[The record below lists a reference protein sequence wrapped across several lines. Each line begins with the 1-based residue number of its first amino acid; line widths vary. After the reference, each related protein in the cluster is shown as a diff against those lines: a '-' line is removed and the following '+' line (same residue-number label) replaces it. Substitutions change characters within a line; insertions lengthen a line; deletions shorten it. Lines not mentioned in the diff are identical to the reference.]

1 MSYDYLIFRAAK
13 NVPAEMS
20 AIEEDDLIA
29 VGTYSDLK
37 ARILALYPQTK
48 WNDAE
53 RRGGLVNDVG
63 RFEFN
68 FYEES
73 QIMRSFSI
81 RTSHRQDRNAT
92 QEFIEKLCNKLGLF
106 ALDGQQLSVFGCLTP
121 EAQQVAS
128 KSSSSSY

>member
-1 MSYDYLIFRAAK
+1 MSYDYLIFRAGK

-20 AIEEDDLIA
+20 AIEENDLIP

-37 ARILALYPQTK
+37 AKILTLYPQTK
-48 WNDAE
+48 WNDTE
-53 RRGGLVNDVG
+53 RRGGLIDDIG

-92 QEFIEKLCNKLGLF
+92 QQFIEKLCNRLGVF
-106 ALDGQQLSVFGCLTP
+106 ALDGQQLNVFGCLNP
-121 EAQQVAS
+121 ETQKVAS
-128 KSSSSSY
+128 GSIK

>member
-1 MSYDYLIFRAAK
+1 MSYDYLIFRAGK
-13 NVPAEMS
+13 NLPADMS
-20 AIEEDDLIA
+20 AIEEDDLVS

-37 ARILALYPQTK
+37 AKILVLYPQMK
-48 WNDAE
+48 WNDTE

-73 QIMRSFSI
+73 RVMRSFSI

-92 QEFIEKLCNKLGLF
+92 QKFIEKLCNKLGLF
-106 ALDGQQLSVFGCLTP
+106 ALDGQQLNVFGCLNP
-121 EAQQVAS
+121 ETQQIPTGS
-128 KSSSSSY
+128 MK